1 MDQPPRSRDDQVDPR
16 FAQWRA
22 TGDLDIRNALV
33 EDLSWLASFCARRF
47 VHRGESRD
55 DLAQV
60 ALVGLVNAVNRF
72 DPERGLSFSTFAVPT
87 IEGELRRWFRDRT
100 WAVHVTRRV
109 KDASRDVA
117 SAVDDLTAAFGRT
130 PTVAEIAERTTLDQ
144 DEVLEALEAHH
155 LQRGVM
161 LDDRDEEEGRQS
173 SYLGVVDRG
182 YDAARGAH
190 RARRP
195 PLGPPDAPRP
205 PHRAA
210 AVRRGAQPVRDR
222 PRDRGQP
229 GAGLALA
236 PHQSRPDAAG
246 RVLAGRARAGRMS
259 GRIHRFGDRKG
270 RRRCTAQASR
280 RDTCIWL
287 TPMRVA
293 ISDWVSSSK

>member
-1 MDQPPRSRDDQVDPR
+1 LDQPTRSPDDQADPR

-22 TGDLDIRNALV
+22 TGDIKIRNALV

-55 DLAQV
+55 DLEQV

-173 SYLGVVDRG
+173 RYLGVVDRG
-182 YDAARGAH
+182 YDAAE
-190 RARRP
+190 ARTVLAGLLSVLP
-195 PLGPPDAPRP
+195 T
-205 PHRAA
+205 
-210 AVRRGAQPVRDR
+210 
-222 PRDRGQP
+222 PRDRLIVQLRFVE
-229 GAGLALA
+229 GLS
-236 PHQSRPDAAG
+236 QSEIAREIGVSQVQVSRLLRTNLDRMRRAASWRGRRVAAG
-246 RVLAGRARAGRMS
+246 
-259 GRIHRFGDRKG
+259 
-270 RRRCTAQASR
+270 
-280 RDTCIWL
+280 
-287 TPMRVA
+287 
-293 ISDWVSSSK
+293 